1 MLGDDV
7 LKGIDSLLHADLLYL
22 LAAMGHGDELAIVD
36 RNFPA
41 ASRSQRLVRLDGADL
56 LAAGR
61 AILSVFPVD
70 DFVPEPV
77 TGMRVVDG
85 PLGGSGDGSGES
97 PPRASTDETP
107 QVQLDFLRLVEE
119 SEGRQVTMASV
130 SRHDFYARASAA
142 FGVVVT
148 SEARAYGCV
157 LLTKGVIRGPADA
170 QSD

>member
-85 PLGGSGDGSGES
+85 PLGGSGGS

-119 SEGRQVTMASV
+119 SEGRPVTMASV